1 MSSTMVLDPRAPW
14 IQVELSFDKKRDTP
28 YSIELPEDYEM
39 PEKPYKA
46 VSIVSDPEGE
56 YSHGDVIVL
65 PTHVIR
71 EIELSANKF
80 HLVERNHIMAVV
92 RAE

>member
-1 MSSTMVLDPRAPW
+1 MILEPKVPW
-14 IQVELSFDKKRDTP
+14 IQVELSFDKTEENP
-28 YSIELPEDYEM
+28 SIIALPEDYRT

-46 VSIVSDPEGE
+46 VSVVRDPEGE
-56 YSHGDVIVL
+56 YKYGDAIVL
-65 PTHVIR
+65 PTHVVR
-71 EIELSANKF
+71 EIELSGNVF